1 MKRGFYVES
10 NHGFR
15 SKKANSFSPGGIEPR
30 QERRRAHGCKEGG
43 EMKIIKFSVNI
54 DKFTG
59 FIDKFL
65 KRNCLITDCYKR
77 VNTQA

>member
-30 QERRRAHGCKEGG
+30 QERRRAHASKEEG
-43 EMKIIKFSVNI
+43 ENENNQIFYKI
-54 DKFTG
+54 
-59 FIDKFL
+59 
-65 KRNCLITDCYKR
+65 R
-77 VNTQA
+77 